1 MGWWQRLRSG
11 RKAALEPNFS
21 GTELA
26 IGEALH
32 IDVHSHIVPGVD
44 DGSSTIEESLEL
56 IERLVNMGYRGA
68 VVTPHIHSDI
78 YPNNLLTLVPA
89 FEQLQQAV
97 AARWPEFALQLA
109 AEYFLDEHFADCI
122 ADNELLHFHAA
133 DELGAPVKCVLFDAC
148 ARAQRVVYL

>member
-1 MGWWQRLRSG
+1 MRSG

-78 YPNNLLTLVPA
+78 YPNNLLTLVPG
-89 FEQLQQAV
+89 
-97 AARWPEFALQLA
+97 AAAASGWCALA
-109 AEYFLDEHFADCI
+109 GIY
-122 ADNELLHFHAA
+122 
-133 DELGAPVKCVLFDAC
+133 APVGRRVLP
-148 ARAQRVVYL
+148 R

>member
-11 RKAALEPNFS
+11 RKAALEPDFS
-21 GTELA
+21 GPERA

-44 DGSSTIEESLEL
+44 DGSSTLEESLKL
-56 IERLVNMGYRGA
+56 IERLVDMGYRGA

-78 YPNNLLTLVPA
+78 YRNNRLTLVPA

-97 AARWPEFALQLA
+97 AARWTEFALQLA

-122 ADNELLHFHAA
+122 AANDLLHSMP
-133 DELGAPVKCVLFDAC
+133 LTNSVN
-148 ARAQRVVYL
+148 R

>member
-89 FEQLQQAV
+89 FERMLSTSVWRGEDASREGTLRGRGMRV
-97 AARWPEFALQLA
+97 EVPCAHRAFSFPPPPPGPANF
-109 AEYFLDEHFADCI
+109 DG
-122 ADNELLHFHAA
+122 ELLHRYA
-133 DELGAPVKCVLFDAC
+133 GNGSG
-148 ARAQRVVYL
+148 